1 MAKNLLIVESP
12 AKAKTIEKILG
23 KDFEVR
29 SCYGH
34 IRDLEKDDMGID
46 VNNHYQPRYK
56 VPDEKEKV
64 VRELK
69 QMAKKA
75 DEVWLASDEDREGE
89 SISWHL
95 AEVLGLDPRS
105 TKRIVFH
112 EITAPAIKKAVD
124 NPRLINMNLVNA
136 QQARRVLDRLVGF
149 ELSPVLWRK
158 IGMQRSLSAGRV
170 QSVAV
175 RLIVERE
182 REINQFIA
190 ESSYKIEAIFK
201 ATDINGKPVQFK
213 AEGPGRLHTREEAS
227 AFLES
232 CKNAKYTVKDI
243 QVKPAKRTPA
253 APFTTSTL
261 QQEASRKM
269 GYSVSK
275 TMLIA
280 QKLYESG
287 KITYMRTD
295 SIALSE
301 TALGDIQNE
310 INKSYGARY
319 HQPRKFKNKN
329 ESAQEAHEAIRP
341 TYMSNHTVEDEECKR
356 LYELIWKRT
365 IASQMSDAAFEKT
378 TAKIEVST
386 NHEIL
391 TATGEV
397 MQFDGFLKVYMEGK
411 DEEDEES
418 TEGMLPPIKVNEVLD
433 FQYMNASEKFTKPA
447 ARYTEA
453 SLVKKLEE
461 LGIGRP
467 STYAPTISTIMKRN
481 YVEKRDKE
489 GIRRAAT
496 ILKLTAG
503 NEIEKE
509 IIQENTGTEKGKL
522 FPTDLGIVVTDFLK
536 QHFNKVMDFGFTA
549 KIETEFDEIA
559 EGNLKWN
566 NMIDGF
572 YKPFHETIEH
582 TLENAE
588 RAKGERELGIDP
600 ATGKR
605 VIARMGRYGPM
616 VQIGDTSD
624 ENEKAR
630 FAKLKASQSIETITM
645 EEAMELFSLPRTL
658 GEYEGAE
665 LSVNLG
671 RFGPYIKLGEQFI
684 SIPKG
689 EDLHEMDLNRAIQL
703 IKEKQE
709 ADAPIAF
716 YNELPVTKGKGRFGP
731 FIKWND
737 LFINIPRAYNYDAL
751 SAQDINEL
759 IEKKLQKEANRF
771 IQQWP
776 SEKIA
781 IENGRWGP
789 FIRFQKKM
797 LKLGKLADG
806 TKPTAESLAQISLE
820 EVKKMIE
827 DQLPGAFTKKTVAK
841 KAASKSAVKK
851 AAPKKAAAKKTATKK
866 TAVKKSAPKKVTK

>member
-46 VNNHYQPRYK
+46 VNNNYQPRYK
-56 VPDEKEKV
+56 VPEDKERV
-64 VRELK
+64 VKELR
-69 QMAKKA
+69 QLAKKS

-95 AEVLGLDPRS
+95 AEVLGLDPKE

-124 NPRLINMNLVNA
+124 NPRKIDMNLVNA

-182 REINQFIA
+182 REINNFIP
-190 ESSYKIEAIFK
+190 ESSYKIEAFFTAQDINNKTVTFK
-201 ATDINGKPVQFK
+201 AD
-213 AEGPGRLHTREEAS
+213 GPNKMSTEKDAK

-232 CKNAKYTVKDI
+232 CKGANYTVTDI

-275 TMLIA
+275 TMLLA

-295 SIALSE
+295 SVNLSD
-301 TALGDIQNE
+301 TALADIRKQVTNA
-310 INKSYGARY
+310 YGEQY

-329 ESAQEAHEAIRP
+329 DNAQEAHEAIRP
-341 TYMSNHTVEDEECKR
+341 TYMSTTSVEDEDSRR

-365 IASQMSDAAFEKT
+365 IASQMSDAEFEKT
-378 TAKIEVST
+378 TAKIDIST
-386 NHEIL
+386 NKETL
-391 TATGEV
+391 SANGEV
-397 MQFDGFLKVYMEGK
+397 MKFDGFLKVYLEGK
-411 DEEDEES
+411 DEEDEEN
-418 TEGMLPPIKVNEVLD
+418 TEGMLPPLTVGMKLD
-433 FQYMNASEKFTKPA
+433 FTEMTASEKFTRPA

-467 STYAPTISTIMKRN
+467 STYAPTISTIVKRN
-481 YVEKRDKE
+481 YVEKREKE
-489 GIRRAAT
+489 GVKREVALLTLSKNDNIGKQ
-496 ILKLTAG
+496 IL
-503 NEIEKE
+503 
-509 IIQENTGTEKGKL
+509 QENTGAEKNKL
-522 FPTDLGIVVTDFLK
+522 FPTDLGLVVTDFLK
-536 QHFNKVMDFGFTA
+536 QYFTRVMDFSFTA
-549 KIETEFDEIA
+549 KIEEEFDQIA
-559 EGNLKWN
+559 EGKISWSK
-566 NMIDGF
+566 MIDGF

-582 TLENAE
+582 TLETAE
-588 RAKGERELGIDP
+588 RAKGERELGIDEV
-600 ATGKR
+600 TGKK

-624 ENEKAR
+624 ETEKPR
-630 FAKLKASQSIETITM
+630 FAKLKQSQSIETITM
-645 EEAMELFSLPRTL
+645 EEAMQLFSLPRTL
-658 GEYEGAE
+658 GEYEGQE
-665 LSVNLG
+665 VSVNVG
-671 RFGPYIKLGEQFI
+671 RFGPYVKLGEQFI

-689 EDLHEMDLNRAIQL
+689 EDLHEIELERAIEL
-703 IKEKQE
+703 INEKQQ

-716 YNELPVTKGKGRFGP
+716 YMELPVTKGKGRFGP

-737 LFINIPRAYNYDAL
+737 MFINIPRAYNFDAL
-751 SAQDINEL
+751 SQSDINEL
-759 IEKKLQKEANRF
+759 IEKKIAKEENRF
-771 IQQWP
+771 IRQWP
-776 SEKIA
+776 AEKIS

-789 FIRFQKKM
+789 FIRFNKKM
-797 LKLGKLADG
+797 LKLHRKPDSSKYTPEELAD
-806 TKPTAESLAQISLE
+806 IDI
-820 EVKKMIE
+820 EVIKQMIE
-827 DQLPGAFTKKTVAK
+827 EQVPNAFAK
-841 KAASKSAVKK
+841 KAAKKTAAPKKAAKK
-851 AAPKKAAAKKTATKK
+851 AAPKKAAKKK
-866 TAVKKSAPKKVTK
+866 